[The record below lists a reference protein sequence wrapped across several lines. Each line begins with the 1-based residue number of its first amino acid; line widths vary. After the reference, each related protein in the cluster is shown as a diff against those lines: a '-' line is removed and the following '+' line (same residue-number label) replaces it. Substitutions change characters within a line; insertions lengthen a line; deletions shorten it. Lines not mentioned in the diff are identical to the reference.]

1 MVGVGQTHIYI
12 MSKRK
17 RHNKTGAQKAH
28 IINAKAFAEA
38 MSNYSLGFTLGFT
51 VEVLQDNGIF
61 SGMTEAGLL
70 EFFQD
75 FGWALDD
82 GRPSPEALERGL
94 LLEDLSTVVRVHG
107 RRLARYS
114 FRLSGTGFVKIIATF
129 MEAVKEEGQ

>member
-1 MVGVGQTHIYI
+1 MVGVGQAHIYI

-17 RHNKTGAQKAH
+17 RHGGSNAPAQKT
-28 IINAKAFAEA
+28 AKAFAEA
-38 MSNYSLGFTLGFT
+38 ISNYSLGFTLGFT

-61 SGMTEAGLL
+61 SGMTEADLL

-114 FRLSGTGFVKIIATF
+114 FRLSGTGFVKIISTF